1 MHPLLFLQFNLICR
15 VFLKCT
21 LKLNPCSSSISCG
34 MKKETAQTNVSCHQR
49 SGCLWRKSSLKTH
62 GLVHITSARERN
74 IYGLSPNFWPLKL
87 KALSP
92 PPFSQLTH
100 RKNVSLYSW
109 EKFLCAQRYSY
120 IDEWSNSAL
129 PPKSSLPKGEIKA
142 QTARKQGSWTVPC
155 PLPSTGEERPVPTG
169 YQNFQLSILLQVG
182 SQLEAKYV

>member
-15 VFLKCT
+15 VFLKST

-34 MKKETAQTNVSCHQR
+34 MKKETAQTNISCHQR

-129 PPKSSLPKGEIKA
+129 PPKRWDKSTDSQETRVLNCALPTPFYRG
-142 QTARKQGSWTVPC
+142 RKTRPNWVSKFPVIY
-155 PLPSTGEERPVPTG
+155 STPGW
-169 YQNFQLSILLQVG
+169 
-182 SQLEAKYV
+182 